1 MHKIDSMAKPG
12 NWTLY
17 YKDGI
22 PVIGSAAVSLKYAD
36 EEDILKD
43 GYIPSP
49 DMPVYS
55 AKIRPVGIDNTA
67 TSPVKFVTDD
77 IVGIG
82 KPMTLTFPSQ
92 EIISLLNYIAT
103 GQVPAA
109 DGWLTVRFTFKRIG
123 ARVFPTL
130 CKYAEIKPK

>member
-1 MHKIDSMAKPG
+1 MHKIDSNPAPK

-36 EEDILKD
+36 PADILAD
-43 GYIPSP
+43 GYVPSH

-55 AKIRPVGIDNTA
+55 ARIRPVGIDCTA

-77 IVGIG
+77 IVGVG
-82 KPMTLTFPSQ
+82 KPMSLTFPSQ

-123 ARVFPTL
+123 ARAFPTL
-130 CKYAEIKPK
+130 CNYAEIAPK

>member
-1 MHKIDSMAKPG
+1 MHKIDSNPAPK

-36 EEDILKD
+36 PEDILKD
-43 GYIPSP
+43 GYVPSH
-49 DMPVYS
+49 DMPIYS
-55 AKIRPVGIDNTA
+55 AKIRPIGMDHTA
-67 TSPVKFVTDD
+67 TSPVKFVTDPL
-77 IVGIG
+77 VGIG
-82 KPMTLTFPSQ
+82 KTMDLVFPSQ

-103 GQVPAA
+103 GQVPAE

-123 ARVFPTL
+123 ARVFASL
-130 CKYAEIKPK
+130 CNYAEIKPK